1 MRYKDVFASEF
12 LLMNQSADKTKKN
25 HAVTYSIWF
34 NSQFLVIGIFGL
46 IMFEVL
52 WCGNV

>member
-1 MRYKDVFASEF
+1 MRYKDVFAPEF

-34 NSQFLVIGIFGL
+34 NLQFLVIGIFGL

>member
-25 HAVTYSIWF
+25 HAVTYSLCF
-34 NSQFLVIGIFGL
+34 NLQFLAIGIFGL
-46 IMFEVL
+46 IMFIIL
-52 WCGNV
+52 WCGTV